1 MTILIVDDSEVF
13 RSRLVEMLSIKRN
26 SKNVFEANNIRE
38 AKKIMVDTLPDI
50 LITDIRMPGG
60 TGLDLI
66 KEIRKENPVTL
77 IMVITNYPES
87 QYKVEAFKIGAN
99 YFFDKSSEMDNLV
112 ETINQLSQNV
122 EI

>member
-13 RSRLVEMLSIKRN
+13 RSRLVEMLSIERN
-26 SKNVFEANNIRE
+26 SKDVFEANNIRE
-38 AKKIMVDTLPDI
+38 AKKIMLDTLPDI

-87 QYKVEAFKIGAN
+87 QYKVEAFKTGAN
-99 YFFDKSSEMDNLV
+99 YFFDKSNEMENLV
-112 ETINQLSQNV
+112 ETINQLNQKV
-122 EI
+122 EL

>member
-26 SKNVFEANNIRE
+26 SKNLLEANNIRE
-38 AKKIMVDTLPDI
+38 AKKIMLDTLPDI

-87 QYKVEAFKIGAN
+87 QYKVEAFKTGAN
-99 YFFDKSSEMDNLV
+99 YFFDKSSEMDSLV

>member
-1 MTILIVDDSEVF
+1 MTILIIDDSEVF

-26 SKNVFEANNIRE
+26 SKYVLEANNILE
-38 AKKIMVDTLPDI
+38 AKKIMLDTLPDI

-87 QYKVEAFKIGAN
+87 QYKVEAFKTGAN
-99 YFFDKSSEMDNLV
+99 YFFDKSSEMENLV
-112 ETINQLSQNV
+112 ETINQLNQKV
-122 EI
+122 EL